1 MEMGF
6 LSTYGNLSWL
16 IVMIF
21 FLILEAAV
29 PGLVS
34 IWFAGGALIAF
45 LLGALGAPL
54 WLQILVFLA
63 ASLAFIAALR
73 PLSKKYFNKDRTKTN
88 AQSVVGKK
96 AIVKEPI
103 DNLNSQGMVT
113 VDGMDWTAR
122 ADSQAEQIPAG
133 ETVEILRIEGVKL
146 IVKRTS
152 ENIQNEEGERK
163 DI

>member
-1 MEMGF
+1 MAMGF
-6 LSTYGNLSWL
+6 LSTYGNLTWL
-16 IVMIF
+16 AVMIA
-21 FLILEAAV
+21 FLILEALV

-54 WLQILVFLA
+54 WLQILAFLA
-63 ASLAFIAALR
+63 ASLVFIAALR

-103 DNLNSQGMVT
+103 DNLKAQGLVT
-113 VDGMDWTAR
+113 VNGMDWTAR
-122 ADSQAEQIPAG
+122 CETETERIEAG
-133 ETVEILRIEGVKL
+133 ETVEIIRIEGVKL